1 MPFFLPCRTH
11 INYILTAKKKVE
23 FLPKA
28 SKPIQVHITPL
39 SSFPQ
44 QANNSTLIAPVNFRR
59 LKFSAFRDKQKKKMI
74 KEVLLVL
81 SLASGLTLSVSES
94 LPASLL
100 PHTPESFNISYIQVL
115 LASHH
120 EPNWKIRNRLVIFL
134 SIVLL
139 MHNVKGKTYFFFF
152 VSEIAEERG
161 ELFLLGSY
169 IY

>member
-1 MPFFLPCRTH
+1 
-11 INYILTAKKKVE
+11 
-23 FLPKA
+23 
-28 SKPIQVHITPL
+28 
-39 SSFPQ
+39 
-44 QANNSTLIAPVNFRR
+44 
-59 LKFSAFRDKQKKKMI
+59 MI

-94 LPASLL
+94 LPGSLL

-139 MHNVKGKTYFFFF
+139 MHNVKGKTFLLFCFWN
-152 VSEIAEERG
+152 SWRTRG
-161 ELFLLGSY
+161 VVLTWWLYLLVVRLLGIPGIRSVLLLGMLMATRFCLFLHSMAS
-169 IY
+169 IYLLFFKWKSLLQVL